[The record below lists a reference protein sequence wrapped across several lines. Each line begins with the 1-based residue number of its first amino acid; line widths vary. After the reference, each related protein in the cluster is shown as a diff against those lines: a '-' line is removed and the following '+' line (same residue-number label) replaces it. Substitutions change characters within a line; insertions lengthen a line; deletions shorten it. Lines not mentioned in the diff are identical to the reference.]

1 MELLGTLLTGAL
13 AGWTAG
19 HLMRGRGYGAVV
31 NVVLGII
38 GGVIGAQVAGVFG
51 IAMEGWLMKLAMAAL
66 GAVVLLTLVDLVRRI
81 G

>member
-1 MELLGTLLTGAL
+1 MELLGILLTGAL

-38 GGVIGAQVAGVFG
+38 GGVIGGKVAGAFG
-51 IAMEGWLMKLAMAAL
+51 IAVDGWLMKLAMAVL
-66 GAVVLLTLVDLVRRI
+66 GAVLLLSVVEIARRI
-81 G
+81 A